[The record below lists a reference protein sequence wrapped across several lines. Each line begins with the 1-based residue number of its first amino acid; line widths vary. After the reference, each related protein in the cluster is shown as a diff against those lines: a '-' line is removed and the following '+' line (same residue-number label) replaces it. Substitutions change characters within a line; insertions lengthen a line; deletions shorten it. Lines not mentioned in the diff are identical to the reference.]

1 MSAEEQIKLLNMVI
15 ETQSSRINEQEQLI
29 QDLRETISELRS
41 LKANLEETLEELRRQ
56 LFGTKSEGSRK
67 RNTASDNGTCK
78 QSVQVKAHTR
88 KPKAKATRDE
98 LYENLPIREIL
109 CPLPETERCCDWCNA
124 EMVLVTHKF
133 VRE

>member
-29 QDLRETISELRS
+29 KDLRETISELRS

-67 RNTASDNGTCK
+67 RNTVADNGSGK
-78 QSVQVKAHTR
+78 QSV
-88 KPKAKATRDE
+88 
-98 LYENLPIREIL
+98 
-109 CPLPETERCCDWCNA
+109 
-124 EMVLVTHKF
+124 
-133 VRE
+133 